1 MDDAHLGGYNEFLGR
16 VFFGIFQQATGRSD
30 VVGLFEQGCFTFRV
44 GNEFRIRMTL
54 TQSRDFLL
62 RKDLM
67 NHAGAIPKDHIP
79 AGLFLQVGAQIF
91 IRGKDDRFV
100 FRNAVD
106 NLHGIGG
113 SAADIRKCL

>member
-1 MDDAHLGGYNEFLGR
+1 
-16 VFFGIFQQATGRSD
+16 
-30 VVGLFEQGCFTFRV
+30 
-44 GNEFRIRMTL
+44 
-54 TQSRDFLL
+54 
-62 RKDLM
+62 M
-67 NHAGAIPKDHIP
+67 NHAGAIPKDHIL